1 MEWVEEIG
9 MLVWESEE
17 VVQAGAS
24 AIGGGEEDMA
34 WNFWE
39 GSQ

>member
-1 MEWVEEIG
+1 MEETGV
-9 MLVWESEE
+9 LVWESEE

-24 AIGGGEEDMA
+24 AIGDGEEGMA